1 MTEERPLLDT
11 IADMNAASVARVALE
26 DRELMLVRIAG
37 LIAVDAPPASYLLNL
52 LPAADSGLS
61 LEDVQSV
68 LVALAPIIGGPRAI
82 DAAATI
88 ATALGYA
95 VAIEDAIADEEDA
108 MADDES

>member
-11 IADMNAASVARVALE
+11 IADMTAASVARVDLE

-68 LVALAPIIGGPRAI
+68 LVALAPIIGGPRSI

-95 VAIEDAIADEEDA
+95 VAIEDALEEEDA
-108 MADDES
+108 MADDEA

>member
-1 MTEERPLLDT
+1 MTDERPLLDT
-11 IADMNAASVARVALE
+11 IADMTAASVARVALE

-61 LEDVQSV
+61 LEDVQSI

-88 ATALGYA
+88 AAALGYA
-95 VAIEDAIADEEDA
+95 VAIEDALEEEDA
-108 MADDES
+108 MADDET